1 MKNRRIPILV
11 ILFLISIVSSVLFVM
26 PSFKTDAG
34 ALTAVYLYLS
44 RIKTDVNGS
53 SATVEYVVALAT
65 SQTISSGGTVTL
77 YFPDGDDAYWC
88 RTAGTLTVAA
98 VTSSAADMSATNWAI
113 DAGLPTSGTLAASCT
128 QGSGASSVDTVTI
141 SNVGTLTA
149 GTTYGVKITNG
160 STAGVI
166 GTDDTAGEHEVTV
179 EAKNGTTI
187 DSSTFKVYLIANDQV
202 VVSATVASTPSVNCS
217 ISTNTVDLGS
227 LYPGGS
233 YSTGGHTIT
242 TSTSTTTSGYYWAVY
257 GQGDGSTD
265 AGLYKSSATTYLIA
279 STGSGTVDL
288 RGAGAEGFG
297 LTATD
302 PDAGGAAN
310 VSTDFGSGTAGV
322 FGALD
327 RGPAG
332 AQLLIYQ
339 NGSQSSG
346 ESSTITYGAKAGA
359 SAVAGSYQETVT
371 YSCGGYY

>member
-1 MKNRRIPILV
+1 MKNKRTLIFLLV
-11 ILFLISIVSSVLFVM
+11 FGFSLIGSLFFLL
-26 PSFKTDAG
+26 PTFKSDAG

-44 RIKTDVNGS
+44 RIKTNIDGS
-53 SATVEYVVALAT
+53 TATVEYVVSLAPT
-65 SQTISSGGTVTL
+65 QTIPTGGTVVL
-77 YFPDGDDAYWC
+77 YFPDGDDASWC
-88 RTAGTLTVAA
+88 RTAGALTVAGVA
-98 VTSSAADMSATNWAI
+98 ASAADMASTNWDI
-113 DAGLPTSGTLAASCT
+113 DSALPTSGTLTAACT

-141 SNVGTLTA
+141 SNVGALTA

-179 EAKNGTTI
+179 EAKNSTTI

-217 ISTNTVDLGS
+217 LSANTVDLGS

-233 YSTGGHTIT
+233 YSTGYHTIT

-265 AGLYKSSATTYLIA
+265 AGLYKSSATTYLLP
-279 STGSGTVDL
+279 STGSSTIDL
-288 RGAGAEGFG
+288 RTAGAEGFG

-302 PDAGGAAN
+302 PDAGGSAN
-310 VSTDFGSGTAGV
+310 VSSDFGSGTAGV
-322 FGALD
+322 FGSLD
-327 RGPAG
+327 RAPSG
-332 AQLLIYQ
+332 AQLLLYQ
-339 NGSQSSG
+339 NGSQSSA
-346 ESSTITYGAKAGA
+346 ESSTITYGAKAGT

-371 YSCGGYY
+371 FSCGGYY